1 MSAANDRTRI
11 PAMRARVGFE
21 VDRGGAPAH
30 EDRTTEDDTVWVEM
44 ELPPT
49 GDRLSL
55 HGPGK
60 TVAALLLILGGKA

>member
-11 PAMRARVGFE
+11 PAIRALLVFE
-21 VDRGGAPAH
+21 LDRAIATAH